1 MKDIFWQPAALL
13 EQATGCRPWV
23 SSVCAIVLVPFISGS
38 LWHANG
44 RIQQGCSRFLKV
56 RCSNYCLL
64 RSKDIERKAGKDQ
77 ILPFPNI
84 PKPSTS
90 ESFHLHHPTSI
101 KIQHSYQAA
110 SVPGVPS
117 GCAFSDAVSLSS
129 AAMPVSFTSAT
140 WGKEELLKPLAW
152 YSWGWKYIL
161 MGNGLQ
167 VQDIAIESKRVLSLS
182 LAKLS

>member
-1 MKDIFWQPAALL
+1 MKDIFDNQLHCWNKPQVARLWSQSPQCVARKWQQ
-13 EQATGCRPWV
+13 EWG
-23 SSVCAIVLVPFISGS
+23 
-38 LWHANG
+38 
-44 RIQQGCSRFLKV
+44 RFLKV
-56 RCSNYCLL
+56 CCHFHTTVWTPKDVERQTRKSHICSTFSNH
-64 RSKDIERKAGKDQ
+64 SQ
-77 ILPFPNI
+77 TFPNHLY
-84 PKPSTS
+84 PTHSTNI
-90 ESFHLHHPTSI
+90 HLHHPTSI

-110 SVPGVPS
+110 SVPGVLL
-117 GCAFSDAVSLSS
+117 GCAFSDAVSLGS

-140 WGKEELLKPLAW
+140 WGKEESLKPLAW